1 MAGGGAA
8 GVTPALG
15 WWLACGSLRVS
26 RVSSGRCGSRE
37 RRRGQLRRGLR
48 LTGSCSSLRPEQ
60 SAGADCIAC
69 VEQLLDRRT
78 ARESRA
84 REEQTFSNVQ
94 RERTRGSRDMCM
106 DVCSPL
112 HTSELQML
120 CANLVFDVAARLHVM
135 LVWECEA
142 MHARSATADA
152 RDRMHCHAVPLVVMR
167 V

>member
-1 MAGGGAA
+1 
-8 GVTPALG
+8 
-15 WWLACGSLRVS
+15 
-26 RVSSGRCGSRE
+26 
-37 RRRGQLRRGLR
+37 
-48 LTGSCSSLRPEQ
+48 
-60 SAGADCIAC
+60 
-69 VEQLLDRRT
+69 
-78 ARESRA
+78 
-84 REEQTFSNVQ
+84 
-94 RERTRGSRDMCM
+94 MCM